1 MISDPS
7 VLNERR
13 DDIEWHGTR
22 GVGRLD
28 WVVVVETV
36 ENVMERLLATVCHPI
51 RRPSGEL
58 RAGLHGIQ

>member
-36 ENVMERLLATVCHPI
+36 ENVMERL
-51 RRPSGEL
+51 GK
-58 RAGLHGIQ
+58 GY